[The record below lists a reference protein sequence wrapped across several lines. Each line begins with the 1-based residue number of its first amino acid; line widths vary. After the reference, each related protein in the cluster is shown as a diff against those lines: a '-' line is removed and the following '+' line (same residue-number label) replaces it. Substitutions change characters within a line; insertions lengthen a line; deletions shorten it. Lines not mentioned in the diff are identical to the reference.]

1 MSVLNGPFDINSTL
15 PANIRAAN
23 VMRQQARAVH
33 NYLVHMFNEGAKRFW
48 ANPNATPA
56 EIAHALGQD
65 GKEIFELHGK
75 LGALLATIKPEDIAE
90 GLGVVGSFSYSEDG
104 RIVLPE

>member
-1 MSVLNGPFDINSTL
+1 MSILDGPINPNAHL
-15 PANIRAAN
+15 PANILAAN
-23 VMRQQARAVH
+23 VMRQQARSVYT
-33 NYLVHMFNEGAKRFW
+33 YLVHTFNEGSKRFW

-56 EIAHALGQD
+56 EIAQALGQD

-75 LGALLATIKPEDIAE
+75 LGALLATVRPADIEE
-90 GLGVVGSFSYSEDG
+90 GTSIVGPFSYSEDG